1 MSKEQKEKDIA
12 DLLDGRRKF
21 EVEVEE
27 GVVKELYIGVPNASD
42 VRDADWEHAKTYN
55 RALKEGVFT
64 VSEMMEILKARKI
77 IGDDYDEAGND
88 LRVSLD
94 EAVIAMERETDKE
107 KRMELA
113 VKVARI
119 RESVFQWNQ
128 RLSGPLASTCENM
141 ANDIRVEYLTSAVI
155 QNKDGSRYWK
165 SFDDYKVE
173 KQLVVQTKARFEVML
188 WLEGVESDF
197 LDKAPEN
204 LVMRELLK
212 VKELST
218 STPSEEVLAE
228 VEAAEYDST
237 DPVEKSS
244 AASVEKSKAPKKVMT
259 RKKAAKK
266 VVPKSEPLVDKA

>member
-1 MSKEQKEKDIA
+1 MSKEQKEKDITN
-12 DLLDGRRKF
+12 LLDGRRKF
-21 EVEVEE
+21 EVELVE
-27 GVVKELYIGVPNASD
+27 GVTKEFYIGVPTADD
-42 VRDADWEHAKTYN
+42 VRQADWEHAKTYN

-77 IGDDYDEAGND
+77 IGEDYDEAGDD
-88 LRVSLD
+88 LRVSLAED
-94 EAVIAMERETDKE
+94 VLAMERETDKE

-113 VKVARI
+113 VKVART

-128 RLSGPLASTCENM
+128 RLSGPMASTCENM
-141 ANDIRVEYLTSAVI
+141 ANDIRVEYLTSAVV

-173 KQLVVQTKARFEVML
+173 KELVVQTKARFEVML

-204 LVMRELLK
+204 IVMRELMD

-218 STPSEEVLAE
+218 SAPTEEVLAE
-228 VEAAEYDST
+228 VEAAGEDSVA
-237 DPVEKSS
+237 PVEKKKK
-244 AASVEKSKAPKKVMT
+244 VPKKVTT

-266 VVPKSEPLVDKA
+266 VVPKSEPLVEKA

>member
-1 MSKEQKEKDIA
+1 MSKEQKEKDITN
-12 DLLDGRRKF
+12 LLDGRRKF
-21 EVEVEE
+21 EVELVE
-27 GVVKELYIGVPNASD
+27 GVTKEFYIGVPTADD
-42 VRDADWEHAKTYN
+42 VRQADWEHAKTYN

-77 IGDDYDEAGND
+77 IGEDYDEAGDD
-88 LRVSLD
+88 LRVSLAED
-94 EAVIAMERETDKE
+94 VLAMERETDKE

-113 VKVARI
+113 VKVART

-128 RLSGPLASTCENM
+128 RLSGPMASTCENM
-141 ANDIRVEYLTSAVI
+141 ANDIRVEYLTSAVV

-173 KQLVVQTKARFEVML
+173 KELVVQTKARFEVML

-204 LVMRELLK
+204 IVMRELMD

-218 STPSEEVLAE
+218 SAPTEEVLAE
-228 VEAAEYDST
+228 VEAAGEDSVA
-237 DPVEKSS
+237 PVEK
-244 AASVEKSKAPKKVMT
+244 KKKAPKKVTT

-266 VVPKSEPLVDKA
+266 VVPKSEPLVEKA